1 MRQYEAT
8 ARGPK
13 SGQNRSRTDK
23 SSWWQIANQP
33 MSSVREDMPARS
45 IAIFIPHLPGMSVL
59 LPYLDDYWREMV
71 RVRAL
76 DRLNLS
82 LTSYPQNAPLSCRP
96 DWKLD
101 NGRKPGSSLE
111 AMQAH
116 VLDRYQPRF
125 GILNCLYGAQV
136 MHSEDMAA
144 AFCRATNDWI
154 RDEWLSRDPRLRAS
168 IVIPAHNTELA
179 VAEIE
184 RRADD
189 LRFVQVLMLVSGEVT
204 LGRRQLWPIYRLA
217 ERLGLPIGVH
227 AGNAYRYAPTATG
240 WPSYYVE
247 DYVSQSAAFE
257 NQLQSMIS
265 EGVFAKFPGLKVVAI
280 ESGLTWLSGFI
291 WRADKTWKGVR
302 AEVPWVTRAPSEIIR
317 DHVRFTV
324 QPIDAPD
331 EMEAILRLI
340 DHLEVG
346 RAVSVFDGLS
356 ALAVRRRRRVART
369 SSPARCCARSSS
381 ENALATYPRLAKAER
396 PMEIG
401 V

>member
-1 MRQYEAT
+1 MTGNT
-8 ARGPK
+8 ASADRV
-13 SGQNRSRTDK
+13 SRYAGAIDC
-23 SSWWQIANQP
+23 
-33 MSSVREDMPARS
+33 DLHPAV
-45 IAIFIPHLPGMSVL
+45 PGMNVL

-71 RVRAL
+71 AVRAL

-96 DWKLD
+96 DWTLGEGD
-101 NGRKPGSSLE
+101 KPGSSLA
-111 AMQAH
+111 AMQEH
-116 VLDRYQPRF
+116 VLDRYQARY

-136 MHSEDMAA
+136 FHSEDMAA

-154 RDEWLSRDPRLRAS
+154 RDEWLNRDPRLRAS

-189 LRFVQVLMLVSGEVT
+189 FRFVQIMMLVSGELT
-204 LGRRQLWPIYRLA
+204 LGRRQHWPIYRLA

-227 AGNAYRYAPTATG
+227 AGSAYRYAPTPVG
-240 WPSYYVE
+240 WPSHFVE
-247 DYVSQSAAFE
+247 DYIAQSAAFE
-257 NQLQSMIS
+257 NQLQSMIA
-265 EGVFAKFPGLKVVAI
+265 EGVFAKFPDLKVVAI

-324 QPIDAPD
+324 QPVDAAD
-331 EMEAILRLI
+331 EREAIARLV
-340 DHLEVG
+340 DHVKSDSLFLF
-346 RAVSVFDGLS
+346 STDYPHWQFDGDS
-356 ALAVRRRRRVART
+356 ALPQDL
-369 SSPARCCARSSS
+369 PADLFRKILS
-381 ENALATYPRLAKAER
+381 ENALAAYPRLAKANQT
-396 PMEIG
+396 MEIAL
-401 V
+401 

>member
-1 MRQYEAT
+1 MDDGHAGNVELPPSYAG
-8 ARGPK
+8 AI
-13 SGQNRSRTDK
+13 DC
-23 SSWWQIANQP
+23 
-33 MSSVREDMPARS
+33 DLHPAV
-45 IAIFIPHLPGMSVL
+45 PGMAVL
-59 LPYLDDYWREMV
+59 MPYLDDYWREMV
-71 RVRAL
+71 SVRAL
-76 DRLNLS
+76 DRLNLT

-116 VLDRYQPRF
+116 VLDRYRPRF

-144 AFCRATNDWI
+144 VFCRATNDWI
-154 RDEWLSRDPRLRAS
+154 RDEWLSRDSRLRAS

-179 VAEIE
+179 VEEIE

-189 LRFVQVLMLVSGEVT
+189 MRFVQVLMLVSGEVT

-217 ERLGLPIGVH
+217 EKLGLPIGVH
-227 AGNAYRYAPTATG
+227 AGSAYRYAPTAVG

-280 ESGLTWLSGFI
+280 ESGLTWLSGFA

-302 AEVPWVTRAPSEIIR
+302 AEVPWVTRAPSEIVR
-317 DHVRFTV
+317 ENVRFTV
-324 QPIDAPD
+324 QPIDASASD
-331 EMEAILRLI
+331 EMDAILRLI
-340 DHLEVG
+340 DHLKSDELFLFSTDYPHWQFDG
-346 RAVSVFDGLS
+346 DRALPDGLS
-356 ALAVRRRRRVART
+356 GPLLRKIM
-369 SSPARCCARSSS
+369 S
-381 ENALATYPRLAKAER
+381 ENALATYPRLAKADR
-396 PMEIG
+396 GMEIAI
-401 V
+401 